1 MPKPTY
7 PLATVQSR
15 VSALGA
21 NAFTASALNSAQNE
35 LGLTL
40 QEMINTID
48 TARESD
54 CFKTMPSI
62 AIPGAFQDVYH
73 LGTPFDQVA
82 YVKFCLHIQS
92 KVVVSFKEK

>member
-1 MPKPTY
+1 MAKPTY
-7 PLATVQSR
+7 SLASVQSR
-15 VSALGA
+15 VNSLGA
-21 NAFTASALNSAQNE
+21 NAFTSSALNSAQNE

-40 QEMINTID
+40 HEMINTIN

-54 CFKTMPSI
+54 CFKTMPSV

-73 LGTPFDQVA
+73 LGTPFAQIA
-82 YVKFCLHIQS
+82 YVKFCLHTQS